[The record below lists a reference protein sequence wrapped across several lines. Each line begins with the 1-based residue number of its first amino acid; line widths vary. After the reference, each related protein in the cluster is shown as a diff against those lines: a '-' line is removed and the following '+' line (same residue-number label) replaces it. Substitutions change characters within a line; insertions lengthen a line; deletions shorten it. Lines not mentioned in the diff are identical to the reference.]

1 MKIIKKEKLLGVL
14 MVFCFVFSLFGTAVP
29 TQAAKLTKAQK
40 KAYMKVVKKEAK
52 DLKEE
57 SWVVED
63 GINVFT
69 EEKYVSVF
77 YAFLDVDKNGIKDLV
92 LGGDRLVET
101 QVYTYKKGK
110 VKKILDCGDGALCR
124 STGYNDKYFL
134 NDVFDAHEATVYKRS
149 KGLKVVCFLEDGEY
163 ADYELNSKKNK
174 LKKYG
179 FYDKKGN
186 MIKRE
191 LPWKEYR
198 LKL

>member
-1 MKIIKKEKLLGVL
+1 MKIIKKEKLIGVL

-52 DLKEE
+52 YMKEQD
-57 SWVVED
+57 WIVKD
-63 GINVFT
+63 GINVFYK
-69 EEKYVSVF
+69 EKYVSVC

-92 LGGDRLVET
+92 LGGDDRLVET

-110 VKKILDCGDGALCR
+110 VKKILGCRDGFLCR

-149 KGLKVVCFLEDGEY
+149 KGLKVVCFLEGEEY
-163 ADYELNSKKNK
+163 YEIDSEKNK

-186 MIKRE
+186 KIMRE
-191 LPWKEYR
+191 LSWKEYR